1 LGFTWVKSKGQPEK
15 QEAIFLKESSSTER
29 YMPMTSSTSGMIV
42 SVAEDVHYLTV
53 QIVNLCFVRVSADDW
68 VLVDAGM
75 PKSADK
81 IIEAAED
88 LFGKNAKPKGIV
100 LTHGHFDHIG
110 AIIDLV
116 ERWQV
121 PVYTHALEMPFLTGK
136 QDYPK
141 PDASVEG
148 GLVAKISPTFPHEGI
163 DLDTHVQPLP
173 EDGSVPHM
181 PGWKWIHTPGHTPGH
196 VSFYRESDGVLIAGD
211 AFVTVKQESL
221 YSVLT
226 QEQEISGPPRY
237 LTTDWESARFS
248 VQKLEA
254 LKPTVAV
261 TGHGIPMAAE
271 TLRENLARLAA
282 EFDKIAIPD
291 HGKYVDG
298 ER

>member
-1 LGFTWVKSKGQPEK
+1 MGVKSKGQLLK
-15 QEAIFLKESSSTER
+15 KEAISLKKSSSTER
-29 YMPMTSSTSGMIV
+29 YMPMTSTTSGMIV
-42 SVAEDVHYLTV
+42 SVAEGVHYLTV
-53 QIVNLCFVRVSADDW
+53 QIVNLCFVQTSTEEW

-81 IIEAAED
+81 IIDAAEE
-88 LFGKNAKPKGIV
+88 LFGENAKPKAII
-100 LTHGHFDHIG
+100 LTHGHFDHVG
-110 AIIDLV
+110 AIIELV

-121 PVYTHALEMPFLTGK
+121 PVYAHTLELPFLTGK
-136 QDYPK
+136 IDYPK

-163 DLDTHVQPLP
+163 DLDTHVQPFP

-181 PGWKWIHTPGHTPGH
+181 SGWKWIHTPGHTPGH

-237 LTTDWESARFS
+237 LTTDWEAARAS

-254 LKPTVAV
+254 LNPTIAV
-261 TGHGIPMAAE
+261 TGHGIPMAAG
-271 TLRENLARLAA
+271 TLRENLAKLAA
-282 EFDKIAIPD
+282 EFDDIAIPD
-291 HGKYVDG
+291 YGKYVDG

>member
-1 LGFTWVKSKGQPEK
+1 
-15 QEAIFLKESSSTER
+15 
-29 YMPMTSSTSGMIV
+29 MPMTSSTSGMIV
-42 SVAEDVHYLTV
+42 NEADGVYCLTV
-53 QIVNLCFVRVSADDW
+53 QIVNICFVRVSEEPGDW

-81 IIEAAED
+81 IIEAAEE
-88 LFGKNAKPKGIV
+88 LYGENAKPRAII
-100 LTHGHFDHIG
+100 LTHGHFDHVG

-121 PVYTHALEMPFLTGK
+121 PVYAHPLELPFLTGQ

-148 GLVAKISPTFPHEGI
+148 GLVAKISPAFPHEGI
-163 DLDTHVQPLP
+163 DLGTHVQSLP
-173 EDGSVPHM
+173 EDESVPHM
-181 PGWKWIHTPGHTPGH
+181 AGWKWIHTPGHTPGH
-196 VSFYRESDGVLIAGD
+196 VSLFREADRVLIAGD

-226 QEQEISGPPRY
+226 QEQEVSGPPRY
-237 LTTDWESARFS
+237 LTTDWEAARTS

-254 LKPTVAV
+254 LQPTVAI
-261 TGHGIPMAAE
+261 TGHGVPMAAG
-271 TLRENLARLAA
+271 TLRENLAKLVN
-282 EFDKIAIPD
+282 EFDEIAIPD